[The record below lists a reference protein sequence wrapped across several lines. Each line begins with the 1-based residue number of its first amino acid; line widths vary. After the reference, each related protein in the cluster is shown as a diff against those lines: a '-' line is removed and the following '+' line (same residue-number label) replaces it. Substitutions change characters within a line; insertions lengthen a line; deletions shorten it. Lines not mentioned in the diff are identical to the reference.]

1 VRILVECKDTLGS
14 TKIKVTIKNDTMAM
28 FGYALSEER
37 RKDMLK
43 KPRGNP
49 NLINQLP
56 MRKAKIFRSI

>member
-1 VRILVECKDTLGS
+1 
-14 TKIKVTIKNDTMAM
+14 MAM

-49 NLINQLP
+49 NLISQLP